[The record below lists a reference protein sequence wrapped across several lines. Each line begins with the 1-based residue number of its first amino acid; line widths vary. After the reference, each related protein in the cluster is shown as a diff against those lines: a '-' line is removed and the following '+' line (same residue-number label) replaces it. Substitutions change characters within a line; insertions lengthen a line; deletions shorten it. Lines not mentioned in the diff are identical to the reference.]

1 MQSSVLEAYDM
12 AKSVLGLDNYAEYD
26 RMINQMAIQAIQ
38 SIPIRFAFQEKICTI
53 KVIDGVSKIPKD
65 FHSISNNCI
74 NKYIEKIDNCNITFL
89 DKINGTKDISYHAI
103 TTDENNNLLFD
114 ESLLTLVKYYIIKEI
129 ALSKSYNSSTRQK
142 FAPMARDFSQMYYAE
157 SDRLRGQ
164 LNHPNILE
172 KKKISEMQSN
182 INFEIRR

>member
-12 AKSVLGLDNYAEYD
+12 AKPVLGLDNYGEYD
-26 RMINQMAIQAIQ
+26 RMINQMAMQAIK
-38 SIPIRFAFQEKICTI
+38 SIPIRFAFKEKTCTI
-53 KVIDGVSKIPKD
+53 KVIDGVSKIPND

-74 NKYIEKIDNCNITFL
+74 NRCIDKIDNCNITFS

-129 ALSKSYNSSTRQK
+129 ALSKSYSSSTRQK
-142 FAPMARDFSQMYYAE
+142 FAPMARDYNQMYHAE
-157 SDRLRGQ
+157 SDRLRGE
-164 LNHPNILE
+164 LNNPDMLE
-172 KKKISEMQSN
+172 KKKISDMQSN